1 MMKAS
6 KHNAT
11 GILIYMLLS
20 AGALGWG
27 IVGFHGIDLVSEP
40 FGSLMV
46 LSRTILSLAAL
57 TLAHGF
63 VGRQAALAG
72 QAVRVGTGGRR
83 Q

>member
-1 MMKAS
+1 MKAS

-11 GILIYMLLS
+11 GIPIYVLLS

-46 LSRTILSLAAL
+46 LSRTVLSLAVL
-57 TLAHGF
+57 TMAHEL
-63 VGRQAALAG
+63 VRRQAALAG
-72 QAVRVGTGGRR
+72 QAIRVRTHGR
-83 Q
+83 